1 MIKKESATKEIIE
14 AIAKSQ
20 KADKIL
26 VEKVIRALMLLE
38 GLAKSDLDFVFKGGT
53 ALMLLFGSGKRLSI
67 DIDIIIPD
75 KDAELDAIL
84 EEIRNEY
91 GFIRFEEQP
100 RKAKTKIDKVHYK
113 LFFQS
118 VIEEKESYVLLDIL
132 KEEIHYQNIV
142 EVPIDSSFM
151 ESDGT
156 AIQVR
161 VPDFNNILGDKLT
174 AFAPQ
179 TTGIP
184 YKKGE
189 KEMGMEIIKQMYDI
203 GCLCDRADNV
213 EVVSS
218 VFSSFAETEIQY
230 RENICAVSDVLDDI
244 IDNSLEI
251 CLRGNH
257 GKANY
262 AILSKGIV
270 QVKGFIH
277 SESFHL
283 EKAITYAA
291 KAAYMATLIKY
302 EQNEVRKFDTA
313 KVQEMKDWLI
323 KEPINTKLN
332 KLKKSNPEAF
342 FYLYQLSEITSNTE
356 EKSLHFR

>member
-1 MIKKESATKEIIE
+1 MIKIESTTKERIE

-26 VEKVIRALMLLE
+26 VEKVVRALMLLE

-53 ALMLLFGSGKRLSI
+53 ALMLLFSSGKRLSI
-67 DIDIIIPD
+67 DIDIIVPD
-75 KDAELDAIL
+75 KEAELDSIL
-84 EEIRNEY
+84 EKICKEY
-91 GFIRFEEQP
+91 GFTRFEEQP

-113 LFFQS
+113 LFFHS

-132 KEEIHYQNIV
+132 KEDIHYQNVV
-142 EVPIDSSFM
+142 EVPIDSLFV

-156 AIQVR
+156 AMQVK

-174 AFAPQ
+174 AFAPN

-203 GCLCDRADNV
+203 GCLCDHADNSEIV
-213 EVVSS
+213 AS
-218 VFSSFAETEIQY
+218 VFSAFAETEIQY
-230 RENICAVSDVLDDI
+230 RENTCTVSDVLDDI

-257 GKANY
+257 GKADF
-262 AILSKGIV
+262 AVLSKGIT

-283 EKAITYAA
+283 ERAITYAA
-291 KAAYMATLIKY
+291 KAAYMATVIKY
-302 EQNEVRKFDTA
+302 GQKELRRFDNA
-313 KVQEMKDWLI
+313 KIQDMKDWLI
-323 KEPINTKLN
+323 KEPISTKLN
-332 KLKKSNPEAF
+332 KLKKTNAEAF
-342 FYLYQLSEITSNTE
+342 FYLYQLSEITTTAE
-356 EKSLHFR
+356 RK

>member
-1 MIKKESATKEIIE
+1 MIKIESTTKERIE

-26 VEKVIRALMLLE
+26 VEKVVRALMLLE

-53 ALMLLFGSGKRLSI
+53 ALMLLFSSGKRLSI
-67 DIDIIIPD
+67 DIDIIVPD
-75 KDAELDAIL
+75 KEAEFDSIL
-84 EEIRNEY
+84 EEICKEY
-91 GFIRFEEQP
+91 GFTRFEEQP
-100 RKAKTKIDKVHYK
+100 RKAKTKIDKAHYK
-113 LFFQS
+113 LFFHS

-132 KEEIHYQNIV
+132 KEEIHYQNVV
-142 EVPIDSSFM
+142 EVPIDSLFV

-156 AIQVR
+156 AMQVR
-161 VPDFNNILGDKLT
+161 VPDFNNILGDKLS
-174 AFAPQ
+174 AFAPN

-203 GCLCDRADNV
+203 GCLCDHADNAEIV
-213 EVVSS
+213 TS

-230 RENICAVSDVLDDI
+230 RENTCTVSDVLDDI

-257 GKANY
+257 GKADF
-262 AILSKGIV
+262 AVLSKGIT

-283 EKAITYAA
+283 ERAITYAA
-291 KAAYMATLIKY
+291 KAAYMAAVIKY
-302 EQNEVRKFDTA
+302 GQKELRKFDEA
-313 KVQEMKDWLI
+313 KIQDMKDWLI
-323 KEPINTKLN
+323 REPISTKLN
-332 KLKKSNPEAF
+332 KLKKTNAEAF
-342 FYLYQLSEITSNTE
+342 FYLYQLSEITPRTE
-356 EKSLHFR
+356 EK

>member
-1 MIKKESATKEIIE
+1 MIKTECASKEWIE

-26 VEKVIRALMLLE
+26 VEKVVRALMLLE
-38 GLAKSDLDFVFKGGT
+38 GLAKSDLDFIFKGGT
-53 ALMLLFGSGKRLSI
+53 ALMLLFGSSKRLSI
-67 DIDIIIPD
+67 DIDIIVPD
-75 KDAELDAIL
+75 KETELDSIL
-84 EEIRNEY
+84 EEICKEY
-91 GFIRFEEQP
+91 GFTRFEEQE

-118 VIEEKESYVLLDIL
+118 AIEEKESYVLLDIL
-132 KEEIHYQNIV
+132 KEEIHYQNV
-142 EVPIDSSFM
+142 VDVSIDSLFI
-151 ESDGT
+151 ELDGT

-174 AFAPQ
+174 AFAPN

-203 GCLCDRADNV
+203 SCLCDHADNP
-213 EVVSS
+213 EIISS

-230 RENICAVSDVLDDI
+230 RDNKCTVLDVLDDI
-244 IDNSLEI
+244 INNSLEI

-257 GKANY
+257 GKADFT
-262 AILSKGIV
+262 ILSKGIV
-270 QVKGFIH
+270 QVKGFIY

-291 KAAYMATLIKY
+291 KAAYIAAIIKY
-302 EQNEVRKFDTA
+302 EQKEIGKYDAA

-342 FYLYQLSEITSNTE
+342 FYLYQLSEIQH
-356 EKSLHFR
+356 KSPDNLSKD

>member
-1 MIKKESATKEIIE
+1 MIKTECTSKEWIE
-14 AIAKSQ
+14 TIAKSQ
-20 KADKIL
+20 RADKIL
-26 VEKVIRALMLLE
+26 VEKVVRALMLLE
-38 GLAKSDLDFVFKGGT
+38 GLAKSDLNFVFKGGT
-53 ALMLLFGSGKRLSI
+53 ALMLLFSSSKRLSI
-67 DIDIIIPD
+67 DIDIIVPD
-75 KDAELDAIL
+75 KDAELDSIL
-84 EEIRNEY
+84 EKICKEY
-91 GFIRFEEQP
+91 EFTRFEEQE

-113 LFFQS
+113 LFFES
-118 VIEEKESYVLLDIL
+118 TIEGKESYVLLDIL

-142 EVPIDSSFM
+142 EVPIDSLFI
-151 ESDGT
+151 ELDGM

-161 VPDFNNILGDKLT
+161 VPDFNNVLGDKLT
-174 AFAPQ
+174 AFAPN

-203 GCLCDRADNV
+203 GCLFDHADNP
-213 EVVSS
+213 EIVSS

-230 RENICAVSDVLDDI
+230 RENICTVSDVLDDI

-257 GKANY
+257 GKADF

-270 QVKGFIH
+270 QVKGFIY
-277 SESFHL
+277 SEPFHL

-291 KAAYMATLIKY
+291 KSAYMAVVIKY
-302 EQNEVRKFDTA
+302 EQKEIKKFDAA

-323 KEPINTKLN
+323 KEPVSTKLN
-332 KLKKSNPEAF
+332 KLKKSNAEAF
-342 FYLYQLSEITSNTE
+342 FYLFQLSEIIANTTE
-356 EKSLHFR
+356 EK